1 VGRHIGHLPSPC
13 LRPLAAP
20 PKVAPQTAT
29 LRRIQQP
36 QIDADC
42 SDVLQQDVVGAADTK
57 SVDKG
62 RGRSHLIAVV
72 VSILVGVAA
81 TWRVAPGLRS
91 ASHQLSNLPAPSW
104 PWVALV
110 AVAIGFSYFFAALAL
125 QAAAGTRLP
134 LPRTVLVQLAAA
146 AANRITPAGLGGAA
160 VNARYLTRRGLTAG
174 RAGAAVGVCGLA
186 HIVVAAIGI
195 AIFGPGVAMRA
206 AGWFFGGLSPVDML
220 WVVGALAVALIA
232 RAVNLRTSRSPS
244 RLSTSWVGRT
254 AADARAA
261 AGDLVSHPV
270 RLATLI
276 ACTAAAKASN
286 LLALYAALWAFG
298 GDVATW
304 RVAVVYLVGATA
316 AEIVPTPAGLGTVDA
331 ALIAGLVTTGVGG
344 GATLAAVI
352 VYRLVS
358 FWAPIIP
365 GLLASA
371 MLRRRLAL

>member
-1 VGRHIGHLPSPC
+1 M
-13 LRPLAAP
+13 
-20 PKVAPQTAT
+20 
-29 LRRIQQP
+29 
-36 QIDADC
+36 
-42 SDVLQQDVVGAADTK
+42 LQQDVVGPADTQ
-57 SVDKG
+57 SVDTG

-72 VSILVGVAA
+72 LSILVGVVAI
-81 TWRVAPGLRS
+81 WRVAPGLRS

-104 PWVALV
+104 PWVGVV
-110 AVAIGFSYFFAALAL
+110 AAAIGVSYLFAALAL

-160 VNARYLTRRGLTAG
+160 VNARYLTRRGVTAG
-174 RAGAAVGVCGLA
+174 RAAAAVGVCGLA

-195 AIFGPGVAMRA
+195 AVFGPGVAVRA
-206 AGWFFGGLSPVDML
+206 AGWFFSGLSDVDML
-220 WVVGALAVALIA
+220 WVVAALLVAFIA
-232 RAVNLRTSRSPS
+232 RAVNVRSSRSAS
-244 RLSTSWVGRT
+244 RLGKSWVGRT
-254 AADARAA
+254 AAEARIA
-261 AGDLVSHPV
+261 AGDLFAHPA

-286 LLALYAALWAFG
+286 LLALYAALWAFD
-298 GDVATW
+298 GDVNTW

-352 VYRLVS
+352 VYRLLS
-358 FWAPIIP
+358 FWAPIVP
-365 GLLASA
+365 GLIASA

>member
-1 VGRHIGHLPSPC
+1 M
-13 LRPLAAP
+13 
-20 PKVAPQTAT
+20 
-29 LRRIQQP
+29 
-36 QIDADC
+36 DADC
-42 SDVLQQDVVGAADTK
+42 SGVLQENVVGGVDTQ
-57 SVDKG
+57 SVDRG
-62 RGRSHLIAVV
+62 RGRSRLIAVV
-72 VSILVGVAA
+72 LSILVGVAA

-91 ASHQLSNLPAPSW
+91 ATHQLSNLPAPSW
-104 PWVALV
+104 PWVA
-110 AVAIGFSYFFAALAL
+110 AVAASIGAGYFFAALAL

-146 AANRITPAGLGGAA
+146 AANRITPAGLGGAV

-174 RAGAAVGVCGLA
+174 RAAAAVGVCGLA

-206 AGWFFGGLSPVDML
+206 AGWFFGGLSGVDML
-220 WVVGALAVALIA
+220 WVAGALLVAVIA
-232 RAVNLRTSRSPS
+232 RAVNLRTNRSPS
-244 RLSTSWVGRT
+244 RLSRSWVGRAATDART
-254 AADARAA
+254 AAA
-261 AGDLVSHPV
+261 DLVGHPA

-286 LLALYAALWAFG
+286 LLALYAALWAFDG
-298 GDVATW
+298 NVATW

-331 ALIAGLVTTGVGG
+331 ALIAGLVTTGVSG

-352 VYRLVS
+352 VYRLLS

-365 GLLASA
+365 GLVASA
-371 MLRRRLAL
+371 MLRHRLAL